1 MSCSISGAYSPEQI
15 DTLARKL
22 HAEVSGS
29 GFNTSGLCPCA
40 AADSGK
46 GARVT
51 PGEYYIEGDEQKQVS
66 GINLQKGDTKAAE
79 WMKRAEDEEK

>member
-1 MSCSISGAYSPEQI
+1 MDWQWVMNDGRYGGEGV
-15 DTLARKL
+15 
-22 HAEVSGS
+22 EVSSEGVVS
-29 GFNTSGLCPCA
+29 DVMASVPSTA